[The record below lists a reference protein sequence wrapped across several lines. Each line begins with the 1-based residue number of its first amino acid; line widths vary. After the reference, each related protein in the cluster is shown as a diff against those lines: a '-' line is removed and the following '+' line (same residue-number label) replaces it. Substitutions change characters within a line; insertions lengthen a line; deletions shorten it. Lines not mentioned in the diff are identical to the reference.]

1 MSSDTIHLPAQL
13 RAILGKQVKQLRT
26 SGLIPANIY
35 GNGEPS
41 QAISIDLKAATQVIR
56 EAGMTQVVH
65 LSLDKKDTP
74 SVITDIHQDPL
85 TGAIGHLDFKRV
97 NLNKK
102 MEAHVPIEIIGES
115 EGVKLHNAELN
126 ILHQEIH
133 IEAFPADIPTHIDVD
148 ISSLVEL
155 TDEITVADLVVDKT
169 VRLLDEPETVLVK
182 LHEHVEQ
189 PLEPEITTEAP
200 AATDTAESGEEEAP
214 TSE

>member
-1 MSSDTIHLPAQL
+1 MSSDTIHLPAQH
-13 RAILGKQVKQLRT
+13 RSILGKQVKQLRT

-35 GNGEPS
+35 GNGQPS

-56 EAGMTQVVH
+56 EAGTTQVVH
-65 LSLDKKDTP
+65 LALDEKDTP
-74 SVITDIHQDPL
+74 SVITDIHQHPL

-102 MEAHVPIEIIGES
+102 MEAHVPIEIVGES

-148 ISSLVEL
+148 ITSLVEL
-155 TDEITVADLVVDKT
+155 SDEITVADLVVDKT
-169 VRLLDEPETVLVK
+169 VKVLDEPETVLVK

-189 PLEPEITTEAP
+189 SVEPEIDTEVPATPDTTE
-200 AATDTAESGEEEAP
+200 SSEEETPA
-214 TSE
+214 TE